1 MWKTNLK
8 VLAVGLSVIV
18 FYTAVAQ
25 IIPQL
30 ESEVPETLD
39 LSGEVTPEILVAA
52 GERLFNGAGGCRA
65 CHGLGSRAP
74 NLLTDHAGQG
84 SIGRRCGDRTGAD
97 CKTYLRES
105 LTEPASFLVDG
116 FTAIMPDARRQL
128 SQDQIW
134 ALVAFLQSQG
144 GEVTVSGAD
153 ISATSSGGGA
163 ASTPAPSAAPAS
175 FSGTADPMQ
184 LVTENACVGC
194 HALNGAGP
202 PIGPPFDGMGSR
214 LTADQIRRGILDP
227 NAETAEGFESFAG
240 TMPIDLGRKLS
251 AQQLEAIVQF
261 LVGRR

>member
-8 VLAVGLSVIV
+8 VMALGLGVIA
-18 FYTAVAQ
+18 FYTVIAQ

-30 ESEVPETLD
+30 ESEVPEALD
-39 LSGEVTPEILVAA
+39 LSGEVTPEVLVAA
-52 GERLFNGAGGCRA
+52 GDGLYNGAGGCRA

-84 SIGRRCGDRTGAD
+84 TIGQRCGDRTGAD
-97 CKTYLRES
+97 CKTYLFES

-128 SQDQIW
+128 SQEQIW

-144 GEVTVSGAD
+144 GPVTVSAAD
-153 ISATSSGGGA
+153 ISTPSIGGG
-163 ASTPAPSAAPAS
+163 TGPAPAATAAS
-175 FSGTADPMQ
+175 FSGTTDPMQ
-184 LVTENACVGC
+184 LLSENACIGC

-202 PIGPPFDGMGSR
+202 PIGPPFDGMGAR
-214 LTADQIRRGILDP
+214 LAADQIRRGILDP
-227 NAETAEGFESFAG
+227 NAETAEGYESFAG
-240 TMPIDLGRKLS
+240 TMPANFGQQLS

-261 LVGRR
+261 LVNRR